1 MAAITNPATKVTE
14 FPGEYKLLSMYAL
27 VMTTASETMTLT
39 FASNNVASIQ
49 NVIVCCNGG
58 QDDGF
63 LEVAVSF
70 SGLVITITAVEEG
83 GGAADEF
90 TGTTVNLLAVVK

>member
-14 FPGEYKLLSMYAL
+14 FPGEYKLLSMYNLAL
-27 VMTTASETMTLT
+27 ASASETMTLS
-39 FASNNVASIQ
+39 FADNNITEIQ
-49 NVIVCCNGG
+49 NAIVCMNGG

-63 LEVAVSF
+63 LEVACSF
-70 SGLVITITAVEEG
+70 SGLVVTITGVEEG

-90 TGTTVNLLAVVK
+90 TGTTANLLVVGK